1 MRWRLAAV
9 LTVLPFIVAAAQAAP
24 TEQPL
29 AVFLDCQFFCDQDFI
44 RTEIGYV
51 SWVRDRTASDVH
63 ILVTQQSTGG
73 GGQEYTLAFMGQR
86 ASTGKTDTIRFVTRQ
101 SATSDEIRRSVT
113 RVLKLGLIRY
123 VANTAIAE
131 RLGVTL
137 APATTASAATSAKPR
152 DPWNLWVFSV
162 GANGNVNGERS
173 SEFNSAGGNLSA
185 RRTTEQWKINLSARQ
200 NYRES
205 KFDFGDGTK
214 QTFIQ
219 RNYSFTQLAVK
230 SLGPRT
236 SAGVRGAVGS
246 STQENKRLYWRL
258 TPAVEFDVFPYSQST
273 RRMLTMQYAIGG
285 EHFTYNTET
294 IYLKLEETRPLHSL
308 SLNLSQTEPWGTAN
322 VGIEGGQY
330 LDETNR
336 NYASIFTGTSV
347 RLFKGFNLRL
357 SGSFS
362 SIHNQLYLPRGGATP
377 EEVLLQ
383 QRRLATTYSY
393 FFSSGISYTFG
404 SVFNSIVN
412 PRFGDGGF
420 FFFF

>member
-9 LTVLPFIVAAAQAAP
+9 LTVVPFVTAAAQAAP
-24 TEQPL
+24 AEVPV
-29 AVFLDCQFFCDQDFI
+29 AVFLDCSFFCDQDFV
-44 RTEIGYV
+44 RTEISYV

-63 ILVTQQSTGG
+63 ILVTQQTTGG
-73 GGQEYTLAFMGQR
+73 GGTEYTVAFMGQR
-86 ASTGKTDTIRFVTRQ
+86 ASAGKTDTLRFVTRQ
-101 SATSDEIRRSVT
+101 SATSDEIRRSMT
-113 RVLKLGLIRY
+113 RTLKLGLVRF

-137 APATTASAATSAKPR
+137 MPATSTTATPTAKPS

-162 GANGNVNGERS
+162 GVSGNVNGERS

-185 RRTTEQWKINLSARQ
+185 RRTTERWKINLSARQ

-205 KFDFGDGTK
+205 KFKSGSTT

-219 RNYSFTQLAVK
+219 RNHSFTQLAVK
-230 SLGPRT
+230 SLGPRS
-236 SAGVRGAVGS
+236 SAGIRGSVGS
-246 STQENKRLYWRL
+246 STQENKRLYWRF
-258 TPAVEFDVFPYSQST
+258 TPAVEFNVFPYSQST
-273 RRMLTMQYAIGG
+273 RRMLTMQYAAGA
-285 EHFTYNTET
+285 EHFSYQTET
-294 IYLKLEETRPLHSL
+294 IYFKLQETRPLHSL
-308 SLNLSQTEPWGTAN
+308 SFNLSQTEPWGSAN

-330 LDETNR
+330 LNETNR

-393 FFSSGISYTFG
+393 FFNTGISYTFG